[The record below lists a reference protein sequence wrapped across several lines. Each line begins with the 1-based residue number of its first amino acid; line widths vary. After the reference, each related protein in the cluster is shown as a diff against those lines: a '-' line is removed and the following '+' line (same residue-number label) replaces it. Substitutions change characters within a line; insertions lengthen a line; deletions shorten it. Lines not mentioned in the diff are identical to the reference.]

1 MGSENYFHSLQN
13 CFHVRRKYKNAEFFF
28 RQFFLRTIFVSDS
41 PLFFFNSDRTGF
53 LYPRRSVAVLPGFAV
68 GFSPEGLHP

>member
-1 MGSENYFHSLQN
+1 MIGELFSLTAKL
-13 CFHVRRKYKNAEFFF
+13 FFYVRGKYKNAEIFF

-41 PLFFFNSDRTGF
+41 PLFFFNSDRTDL
-53 LYPRRSVAVLPGFAV
+53 LYPLRSVAVLPGFAF